1 MKPRRHQDT
10 KSLRECTPEGQYNS
24 KNEEWAANDA
34 DERRFS
40 RRQYKHSTIFSA
52 IIRVRSQRAA
62 GLRAILDSFVSWC
75 LRGKKPLQE
84 HLPPTL
90 AATPKHLPLPRSCP
104 SDVVESRFLLADSRY
119 PTCRL
124 DHERPRMASTAD
136 ITNLERR
143 IESAVADGRLSAG
156 AEDNMRRWLT
166 EPQYAAYA
174 KPIGALVE
182 ADRFDEL
189 DRLFWE
195 VVPFGT
201 GGRRGP
207 MAEFGSATINP
218 RTIAESAHGLVT
230 YYQSQSG
237 RTDGKAV
244 VACDTRN
251 RSIEFARLAA
261 TTFAAHGMQVFL
273 FEEPRSTPELSFAV
287 RHLGCDIGVVIS
299 ASHNPPADNGFKAY
313 WSNGAQ
319 VLSPH
324 DQGIIDC
331 VYDAGEIPTVDFD
344 AAIADGRIEFIGE
357 TIDNAY
363 VEAVLA
369 CSLSDARDIPAIFTP
384 LHGVG
389 ETCCYRVLEAAGF
402 EDVEIFEPQR
412 SPDGNFTNVPDQL
425 PNPERRQ
432 VFEPAIEHVQNTDAA
447 LILASDPDA
456 DRLAVCVRDNDG
468 EFVHLTGN
476 KVAALLA
483 DYILRKQAA
492 AGKLTPAHYVVETLV
507 TTPLVATLAKSHGVR
522 AIDDLLVGFKYI
534 AETMDREGPDKFLFG
549 CEESLG
555 YLSGE
560 YARDKDAGIAALYI
574 MESAAELRRDGKT
587 LLDRLDELSVAH
599 GYHTE
604 GQRSEVC
611 TGSRGRAQI
620 DGLMQTF
627 RESPPTELAGFG
639 FVRVRDYDGHEVRS
653 LPDNQKTNDLPQ
665 PAGDLLFLESA
676 DEATR
681 FSIAVRPSGTEPKIK
696 FYFFAVGR
704 CDSADQL
711 TETKARTDAAF
722 ANVQDALTNW
732 VRGVLDTQ

>member
-1 MKPRRHQDT
+1 
-10 KSLRECTPEGQYNS
+10 
-24 KNEEWAANDA
+24 
-34 DERRFS
+34 
-40 RRQYKHSTIFSA
+40 
-52 IIRVRSQRAA
+52 
-62 GLRAILDSFVSWC
+62 
-75 LRGKKPLQE
+75 
-84 HLPPTL
+84 
-90 AATPKHLPLPRSCP
+90 
-104 SDVVESRFLLADSRY
+104 
-119 PTCRL
+119 
-124 DHERPRMASTAD
+124 MASPANIID
-136 ITNLERR
+136 LGRL
-143 IESAVADGRLSAG
+143 IESAVADGRLSAC
-156 AEDNMRRWLT
+156 AQDNARRWLKET
-166 EPQYAAYA
+166 QYADYVPA
-174 KPIGALVE
+174 IRSLVE
-182 ADRFDEL
+182 ADRFDEV

-230 YYQSQSG
+230 YFQSQSG
-237 RTDGKAV
+237 RSEGRAV

-251 RSIEFARLAA
+251 RSTEFARLTA

-273 FEEPRSTPELSFAV
+273 FEAPRSTPELSFAV

-299 ASHNPPADNGFKAY
+299 ASHNPPSDNGFKAY

-319 VLSPH
+319 VLAPH

-331 VYDAGEIPTVDFD
+331 VYEAGEIPTVDFD
-344 AAIADGRIEFIGE
+344 TAVVDGRIEIIGE

-363 VEAVLA
+363 VQAVLS

-389 ETCCYRVLEAAGF
+389 ETCCYRVLNAAGF
-402 EDVEIFEPQR
+402 NDVDIFEPHR
-412 SPDGNFTNVPDQL
+412 APDGNFINVPDQL
-425 PNPERRQ
+425 PNPERRD
-432 VFEPAIEHVQNTDAA
+432 VFEPVIEQVQNTDAA

-456 DRLAVCVRDNDG
+456 DRLAICVRDDNG

-476 KVAALLA
+476 AVAALLA

-534 AETMDREGPDKFLFG
+534 AQTMDREGADKFLFG

-560 YARDKDAGIAALYI
+560 YARDKDAGIASLFI
-574 MESAAELRRDGKT
+574 METAAELRRDGKT
-587 LLDRLDELSVAH
+587 LLDRLDEISIAH
-599 GYHTE
+599 GYHIE

-611 TGSRGRAQI
+611 TGSSGREQI
-620 DGLMQTF
+620 DGLMRAF
-627 RESPPTELAGFG
+627 RESPPGELAGVR
-639 FVRVRDYDGHEVRS
+639 FVRVRDYGQHEIRS
-653 LPDNQKTNDLPQ
+653 LPDNQKTSELPQ
-665 PAGDLLFLESA
+665 PEGDLLFLESA
-676 DEATR
+676 EGDTR

-704 CDSADQL
+704 CDAAEQL
-711 TETKARTDAAF
+711 TETKARTEAAF
-722 ANVQDALTNW
+722 VSVQDALTDW
-732 VRGVLDTQ
+732 VRGVLSAQ